1 MSLMKIAIG
10 TLFLLLTV
18 ALSTSS
24 CFAASCTVTKTHEVS
39 AAEQE
44 FLRGHFEQAAT
55 LYRTQLEK
63 APNDDA
69 ATEGLTQALLR
80 QQKIAE
86 ADTLATQAVARNGNS
101 AVLYTALGE
110 VQYRE
115 GKPWLAVDSAAKAA
129 RIDICYARLHLLSA
143 RTYRLNSLY
152 ASAAKELAI
161 AHSLAPLDPAIRRQ
175 WLQTLPLARRIA
187 ELEAYLATDTGD
199 DPEDLTHLKTY
210 LASLQKQRD
219 EPHKPCRLVSQ
230 AAATEIPLHGMTGDS
245 NKVRFYGLDV
255 KLNDRTARLQIDT
268 GASGLVIN
276 RSVAEHAHLQRFI
289 SETSGGIGG
298 TGETSS
304 YMAYADSIRIGDL
317 EFHDCPVRVIEA
329 HNMSGI
335 DGLIGMDVFSSF
347 LVTVDFPLRKLALG
361 TLPKRPED
369 TVVAASTLQ
378 TAQSADHEDSGDD
391 EDAESKPTVP
401 KPASASVQPPP
412 PPPAPARLHGPRD
425 RYVAPE
431 MKDWTR
437 VYRVNHLLL
446 VPTMLN
452 QSPARLM
459 VLDTG
464 AFSTTLEPAVA
475 RTVTKVHSDSSI
487 TVEGV
492 TGTVDKVYTADEI
505 EFRFANLRQKV
516 NDVIAFSTPSISK
529 NTGME
534 IAGFIGATA
543 LGQVTMSIDYRD
555 GLVDFNYDPKR
566 GYKYPGIP

>member
-1 MSLMKIAIG
+1 MKKIG
-10 TLFLLLTV
+10 TGTLAVLISAALFH
-18 ALSTSS
+18 SP
-24 CFAASCTVTKTHEVS
+24 CFAANCNVLKTHVVS

-44 FLRGHFEQAAT
+44 FLHGHFEQAAT
-55 LYRTQLEK
+55 LYRAQLEQ
-63 APNDDA
+63 APGDET
-69 ATEGLTQALLR
+69 ATEGLVQALLR

-86 ADTLATQAVARNGNS
+86 ADTLVTGAIARNGNS

-115 GKPWLAVDSAAKAA
+115 GKPWLAAESVAKAA
-129 RIDICYARLHLLSA
+129 KLDLCYPRVHLLSA
-143 RTYRLNSLY
+143 RIYRLNSLY
-152 ASAAKELAI
+152 AGAARSVAT
-161 AHSLAPLDPAIRRQ
+161 AHALAPEDPAIRLQ

-199 DPEDLTHLKTY
+199 DPEDLTHLKMY
-210 LASLQKQRD
+210 LASLQKQQS
-219 EPHKPCRLVSQ
+219 EPHKACRLVSK
-230 AAATEIPLHGMTGDS
+230 AAATEIPFVGMMGDS
-245 NKVRFYGLDV
+245 HTVRFYGLDV
-255 KLNDRTARLQIDT
+255 KLNDRNARLQIDT

-304 YMAYADSIRIGDL
+304 YMAYADSIKIGAL

-329 HNMSGI
+329 HTMNET

-347 LVTVDFPLRKLALG
+347 LVTLDFPLRKLALG
-361 TLPKRPED
+361 TLPKRPD
-369 TVVAASTLQ
+369 DAAVAAPTLQ
-378 TAQSADHEDSGDD
+378 TAQSSSDEDSGDD
-391 EDAESKPTVP
+391 EATASKPPEP
-401 KPASASVQPPP
+401 KPSSAPVQ
-412 PPPAPARLHGPRD
+412 PPAPAQAHGPRD
-425 RYVAPE
+425 RYIAPE
-431 MKDWTR
+431 MKDWTK

-446 VPTMLN
+446 VPTLLN
-452 QSPARLM
+452 DSPARLM

-464 AFSTTLEPAVA
+464 AFSTTLDPAVA
-475 RTVTKVHSDSSI
+475 RTVTKVHGASNI
-487 TVEGV
+487 EVRGV
-492 TGTVDKVYTADEI
+492 TGKVDKVYTADEI
-505 EFRFANLRQKV
+505 EFKFANLRQKV
-516 NDVIAFSTPSISK
+516 NDVVAFATPSISK

-555 GLVDFNYDPKR
+555 GLVNFNYDPKR